1 MKLSLLILL
10 TAPLWAQTQID
21 YNTQIKNKP
30 LPLTI
35 DPRPLNFVAQAPGG
49 SLNSGSNTITLGP
62 CPVGLNGT
70 DINHSLYI
78 TGGTGNPEAVVVTG
92 GSCVSGALSGT
103 ISFNATGGHSGAW
116 VIESATSGV
125 QEAIN
130 SAGALVDVALPGGN
144 YPFYAPAYIS
154 NTMTISGAG
163 PQTPIIT
170 DMSLTTDVF
179 DVVTG
184 ASGSTGIPVVFN
196 GISFKSTATQT
207 AGNYI
212 KITASTGF
220 NIGSQVRNC
229 TFQNGFVDLNLL
241 NVASFVLDSNN
252 FYAGAANQFHV
263 VAANPVNGDGGDNH
277 FTNNWFVGS
286 TSTTAISYTSGGGLE
301 VLGNKF
307 NGVGTALNATW
318 NHSSGQVYIVSNSFD
333 GLTTNGILF
342 STTGGALLTD
352 WVVNANFFDGC
363 PTNGYLE
370 VVPNGGTITRGVIS
384 GNDFDGGCTT
394 VTALNLLGG
403 FGYAITGNQVSSGA
417 GATVI
422 HAVAGVT
429 GTFVGNELQAT
440 FNAGYSVSA
449 SGMWFGQNQGIDDV
463 VGSVNAT
470 SNLVIPLNP
479 VVAVNNSGVTITSV
493 TMPLVTAGLSGTFL
507 MAGANTFTA
516 GGNIA
521 NTCTTVAG
529 LPYRWV
535 WDGAHIFISGSGC

>member
-1 MKLSLLILL
+1 MKWILTLI
-10 TAPLWAQTQID
+10 AIPLFAQTQTD
-21 YNTQIKNKP
+21 WLTQVKNKP
-30 LPLTI
+30 
-35 DPRPLNFVAQAPGG
+35 FVDARAYIFTPQSPGG
-49 SLNSGSNTITLGP
+49 TLSVGSNTVTMRP
-62 CPVGLNGT
+62 CPPGVNATAAHQYLLIIGGAGT
-70 DINHSLYI
+70 
-78 TGGTGNPEAVVVTG
+78 TEAVPLTG
-92 GSCVSGALSGT
+92 GSCGSGASTGT
-103 ISFNATGGHSGAW
+103 VIFTAAGTHSGGW
-116 VIESATSGV
+116 LIESATNGV

-130 SAGALVDVALPGGN
+130 AASVTLADLVLTQGSYA
-144 YPFYAPAYIS
+144 FYAPAFIS
-154 NTMTISGAG
+154 SIMTVRGAG
-163 PQTPIIT
+163 PQTPVIT

-179 DVVTG
+179 DVITG
-184 ASGSTGIPVVFN
+184 VSGSIGIPVVFDN
-196 GISFKSTATQT
+196 IKFVSTATQT
-207 AGNYI
+207 AGQYI

-252 FYAGAANQFHV
+252 FYQGAANQFHV
-263 VAANPVNGDGGDNH
+263 VMANPVNGDGGDNH
-277 FTNNWFVGS
+277 VTNNWFVGS

-301 VLGNKF
+301 LLGNKF
-307 NGVGTALNATW
+307 NGVGTGLNATW
-318 NHSSGQVYIVSNSFD
+318 NASSGQVYIVSNSFD

-352 WVVNANFFDGC
+352 WVVGSNFFDGC

-370 VVPNGGTITRGVIS
+370 VFPNGGTITRGVIS

-394 VTALNLLGG
+394 LTALNLLGG
-403 FGYAITGNQVSSGA
+403 FGYSITGNQISSGS

-429 GTFVGNELQAT
+429 GTFVGNEIQAT

-463 VGSVNAT
+463 IPSINAAST
-470 SNLVIPLNP
+470 LALPLNP
-479 VVAVNNSGVTITSV
+479 IVTVNGSGVTITSV
-493 TMPLVTAGLSGTFL
+493 TMPLATAGLNGTFI

-516 GGNIA
+516 GSNIA
-521 NTCTTVAG
+521 NSCTTVAG
-529 LPYRWV
+529 LPYRWI